1 MTTAPHG
8 IPTIQ
13 SATSQP
19 ISTHQYVSAKDR
31 LIGKPRFHF
40 EPTQVMQLLR
50 QRIIGQDA
58 ALNEIEKMLYVVK
71 ADFSSTERP
80 LSVTL
85 MLGPIGVSNT
95 EGAPD
100 CLSHLWSP

>member
-58 ALNEIEKMLYVVK
+58 ALNEIEKCCMW
-71 ADFSSTERP
+71 SRP
-80 LSVTL
+80 
-85 MLGPIGVSNT
+85 I
-95 EGAPD
+95 
-100 CLSHLWSP
+100 SPAQSDHFQ